1 MSLHDSIKEL
11 RNVAKHLDAAK
22 FNPQINAL
30 EKFLDGVKFGKPVKP
45 LEDVLKMLLQK
56 FRNGDE
62 NFSAREIKNLPF
74 IIYEPEIT
82 SHDVKKILSK
92 LDFSRASHLRRVISA
107 YILNYDGSNKTE
119 LLRQELEKI
128 RKVDVVSLQ
137 KIFASRDKF
146 FTKDCFLNMTKFF
159 AQKSGVKDALKELGL
174 SDFYRTANFIQT
186 ALKIFF
192 RSNVARLENKFKL
205 LDELDADFDVY
216 KNIFPPVADALI
228 QSAAATGFGKKK
240 CVEIFYRRLGDP
252 RFGYTRFNWNSV
264 SQKSKDIFLHWL
276 VEEDLEIFFK
286 IIKQTAVDGMWR
298 YREKFWRAYLP
309 FISNTRIFLG
319 SDAKRIARRLGDKTM
334 THGNLSGGSNN
345 QSVFVF
351 QIGRFIFSE
360 WSHNGKL
367 RVHDAELAQNFF
379 GAISINRRAIDENF
393 IAAWIHSSPQTYF
406 WQRAVSDWLEKNCG
420 IRKTQVDWGL

>member
-1 MSLHDSIKEL
+1 MSLHDSVKDL

-22 FNPQINAL
+22 FNPQINEL
-30 EKFLDGVKFGKPVKP
+30 EKFLDGVEFDKPVKP
-45 LEDVLKMLLQK
+45 PADVLKMLLQK

-74 IIYEPEIT
+74 IIYEQEIT
-82 SHDVKKILSK
+82 SHDVKKILGK
-92 LDFSRASHLRRVISA
+92 LDFSRASHLRRVMSA

-146 FTKDCFLNMTKFF
+146 FAKDCFQNMTKFF

-192 RSNVARLENKFKL
+192 RSNFARLENKFKL
-205 LDELDADFDVY
+205 LDELDAEFDVY

-240 CVEIFYRRLGDP
+240 CLEIFYRRLGDP

-264 SQKSKDIFLHWL
+264 SQKSKNIFLHWL

-286 IIKQTAVDGMWR
+286 IIKDTAVDSMWR

-319 SDAKRIARRLGDKTM
+319 SDANRIARRLGDKTM
-334 THGNLSGGSNN
+334 AHGNLSGGSND

-367 RVHDAELAQNFF
+367 RVHDAESAQNFF
-379 GAISINRRAIDENF
+379 GAIYINRRAIDENF
-393 IAAWIHSSPQTYF
+393 IAVWIHSSPQTYF
-406 WQRAVSDWLEKNCG
+406 WQRAVSDWLGKNCG
-420 IRKTQVDWGL
+420 IRKAQVDWGL